1 MAKRGPYIAD
11 FFDELNNSIQ
21 QSRFAGDLNQL
32 WLGGAP
38 GPAGGSGQ
46 RPGGFIG
53 TLLQTLVS
61 YDQTEAA
68 TSGGS
73 GTLLDNLNHIRADI
87 NALIYKNIVT
97 VVSGQYIASS
107 ANNYIMANAIEEMV
121 VVLPSASGI
130 AGKEITVKRIDAGN
144 YIVTVSGLQHID
156 DSITQTLTQND
167 AIKIVSDDIRW
178 RIV

>member
-68 TSGGS
+68 TTSGS
-73 GTLLDNLNHIRADI
+73 GTLLDNLNHIRA
-87 NALIYKNIVT
+87 NNLYKNIVT

-167 AIKIVSDDIRW
+167 AIKMVSDDIRW